1 MIMVWTG
8 TILEVQTNGMVKR
21 QKNRLTVSILAAM
34 AAAILVAGGF
44 RLPQY
49 PAASAWWGTMY
60 PEFCFSE
67 GSGDSPR
74 KISFWLAEVL
84 EW

>member
-1 MIMVWTG
+1 MEW
-8 TILEVQTNGMVKR
+8 LR
-21 QKNRLTVSILAAM
+21 DRKNRLTVSILAAM
-34 AAAILVAGGF
+34 AA
-44 RLPQY
+44 
-49 PAASAWWGTMY
+49 AWWGTMY

>member
-1 MIMVWTG
+1 MEW
-8 TILEVQTNGMVKR
+8 LR
-21 QKNRLTVSILAAM
+21 DRKNRLTVSILAAM

-60 PEFCFSE
+60 PEFCFRRE
-67 GSGDSPR
+67 AETAPERFPSGLR
-74 KISFWLAEVL
+74 KCWNGDMI
-84 EW
+84 

>member
-1 MIMVWTG
+1 
-8 TILEVQTNGMVKR
+8 
-21 QKNRLTVSILAAM
+21 
-34 AAAILVAGGF
+34 VAGGF
-44 RLPQY
+44 GLPQY

>member
-1 MIMVWTG
+1 MEW
-8 TILEVQTNGMVKR
+8 LSDR
-21 QKNRLTVSILAAM
+21 KNRLTVSILAAM

-49 PAASAWWGTMY
+49 PAASAWWGPMY

-67 GSGDSPR
+67 GSGDCGKAPQSYQCR
-74 KISFWLAEVL
+74 NGDLYL
-84 EW
+84 

>member
-1 MIMVWTG
+1 MEW
-8 TILEVQTNGMVKR
+8 LR
-21 QKNRLTVSILAAM
+21 DRKNRLTVSILAAM

-60 PEFCFSE
+60 P
-67 GSGDSPR
+67 R

>member
-1 MIMVWTG
+1 MEW
-8 TILEVQTNGMVKR
+8 LR
-21 QKNRLTVSILAAM
+21 DRKNRLTVSILAAM

>member
-1 MIMVWTG
+1 MIMLWTG

-21 QKNRLTVSILAAM
+21 QKK
-34 AAAILVAGGF
+34 
-44 RLPQY
+44 P
-49 PAASAWWGTMY
+49 SAWWGTMY